1 MRVLIAAALV
11 LLLLVACASMN
22 EKIDASRQDRCARAN
37 WSDVGQRDG
46 IEAAQGMAERYAHI
60 CGDMF
65 QPEPYKEG
73 YAKGNARRARPPV

>member
-1 MRVLIAAALV
+1 MRVLLAAL
-11 LLLLVACASMN
+11 LGTTFLGACAAMD
-22 EKIDASRQDRCARAN
+22 EKIDVSRQDRCARAN

-46 IEAAQGMAERYAHI
+46 IEAAHGMADRYAHI

-65 QPEPYKEG
+65 QPEPYQEG